1 MLFAGLQKLTLLD
14 YPEHVA
20 CTLFTQGCNLL
31 CPFCQNS
38 SLINPCQAPENPI
51 LEEDILSFL
60 KKRQGTLDGVC
71 ITGGEP
77 LMQEE
82 LPRFIRTVR
91 SMGFLVKLDTN
102 GTQPERLE
110 ALLREGLLDMVAMDI
125 KNSPAHYAMTVG
137 KPHMSFDC
145 VQKSIDLLKSS
156 GIAYEFRTTVV
167 DELHKDEDM
176 LAIGAWLEGDS
187 PYYLQCYVDSEQVL
201 RRGLH
206 APGKE
211 KLERF
216 RELLLPKL
224 PNTHLRG
231 V

>member
-1 MLFAGLQKLTLLD
+1 MKSCVRL
-14 YPEHVA
+14 PEEY
-20 CTLFTQGCNLL
+20 
-31 CPFCQNS
+31 
-38 SLINPCQAPENPI
+38 SLI
-51 LEEDILSFL
+51 
-60 KKRQGTLDGVC
+60 R
-71 ITGGEP
+71 
-77 LMQEE
+77 
-82 LPRFIRTVR
+82 
-91 SMGFLVKLDTN
+91 
-102 GTQPERLE
+102 
-110 ALLREGLLDMVAMDI
+110 
-125 KNSPAHYAMTVG
+125 
-137 KPHMSFDC
+137 
-145 VQKSIDLLKSS
+145 SIDLLKNS

-176 LAIGAWLEGDS
+176 LAIGAWLAGDS